1 MLSFRKEKITDHY
14 DITKKLGMG
23 AFGEVSLGVNKSTGN
38 QVAIKKL
45 QMDPKKKED
54 MATIMNEIMILKECV
69 SVYLF
74 TSRTI
79 PIS

>member
-1 MLSFRKEKITDHY
+1 
-14 DITKKLGMG
+14 
-23 AFGEVSLGVNKSTGN
+23 
-38 QVAIKKL
+38 VAIKKL